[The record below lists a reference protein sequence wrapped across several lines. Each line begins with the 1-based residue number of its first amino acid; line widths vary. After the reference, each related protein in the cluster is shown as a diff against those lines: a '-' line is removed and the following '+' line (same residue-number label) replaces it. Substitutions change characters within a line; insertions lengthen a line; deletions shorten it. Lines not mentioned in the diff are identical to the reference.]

1 MTTTEIPVE
10 VRLAAMRADA
20 DLLDEHHDH
29 HGAHLLRAEADQIE
43 TEEKLLDELAAE
55 AYRYVGAQLKSSTN
69 WDTAV
74 EAVKEMY
81 RGLIRSVLDKLEDT
95 KTEHRREPRQWAN
108 LRDVPDDVREVI
120 GCDTNRFQR
129 DSSSPSGWIW
139 AGNGGQVGAVG
150 MTICSPYTEVIDD

>member
-120 GCDTNRFQR
+120 VGTRTRFQR

-139 AGNGGQVGAVG
+139 PGDKSPVGPFHMSA
-150 MTICSPYTEVIDD
+150 CAPYVEVIDQ